1 MGYIGAPFGVRGW
14 VHVYADT
21 EHPDSLLDY
30 PVWYLGKAGQW
41 NAYRVEA
48 SELHTK
54 SIVAKL
60 EGVADRDIAAHL
72 RNCQVGVP
80 RNELPEPSEGEYYW
94 SDLVGLEVSNVAGE
108 SLGKVVELLQTGA
121 NDVLVV
127 HDGQTERLLPFVAS
141 VVLAVDM
148 PARRI
153 QVDWGLDY

>member
-1 MGYIGAPFGVRGW
+1 MGQIGAPFGVRGW

-21 EHPDSLLDY
+21 EYPDSLLDY
-30 PVWYLGKAGQW
+30 PVWYLGRSGQW
-41 NAYRVEA
+41 KAYRVEA
-48 SELHTK
+48 SELHAK

-60 EGVADRDIAAHL
+60 EGVADRDVAALL
-72 RNCQVGVP
+72 RNSQVGVP

-127 HDGQTERLLPFVAS
+127 RDGQTERLLPFVAS
-141 VVLAVDM
+141 VVLDVDM
-148 PARRI
+148 PTGRI